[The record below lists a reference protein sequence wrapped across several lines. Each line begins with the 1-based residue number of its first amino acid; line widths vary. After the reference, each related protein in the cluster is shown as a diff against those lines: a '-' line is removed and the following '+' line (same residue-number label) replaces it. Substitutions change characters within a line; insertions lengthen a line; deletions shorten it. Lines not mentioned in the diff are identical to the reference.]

1 MYNTA
6 MIHKGSPVKQFASQK
21 ELEDWLSKNFEQQTG
36 VWVKFAKK
44 GSGVTTVNYAE
55 ALDVALCYGWIDGLV
70 NSLDE
75 KFYLQKFTPRRAKS
89 NWSKINKEH
98 VARLIKEKRMQPAGL
113 LQVEAAKK
121 DGRWDAAYN
130 SPKTMVI
137 PQDFLNLLSK
147 NKKAEEFYRT
157 LNKTNTYF
165 ISFQLAT
172 AKKSETR
179 EKRMQKIIGMLERGE
194 KFY

>member
-6 MIHKGSPVKQFASQK
+6 MIHKGSPVKQFVSQK